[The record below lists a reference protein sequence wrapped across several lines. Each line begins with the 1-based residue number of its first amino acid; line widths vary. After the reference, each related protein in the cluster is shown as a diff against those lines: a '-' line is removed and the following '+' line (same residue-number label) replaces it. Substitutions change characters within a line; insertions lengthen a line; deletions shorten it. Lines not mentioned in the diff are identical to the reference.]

1 MPNQAQ
7 SLAMF
12 RHDNCTDV
20 VERASGRL
28 QLRRKSSTIHKFRKK
43 KPRFSTVHSASHGA
57 QLLTCALQR
66 AI

>member
-12 RHDNCTDV
+12 RHDNCADV

-43 KPRFSTVHSASHGA
+43 KPRFSTVSFCVSRCSAPDLRIA
-57 QLLTCALQR
+57 TR
-66 AI
+66 